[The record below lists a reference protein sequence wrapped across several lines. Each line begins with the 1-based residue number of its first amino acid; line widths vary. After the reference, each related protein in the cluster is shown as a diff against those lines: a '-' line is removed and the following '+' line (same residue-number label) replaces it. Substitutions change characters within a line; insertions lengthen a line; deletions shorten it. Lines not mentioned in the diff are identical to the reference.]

1 MVDDAHFFNDE
12 LVEFFNW
19 FHNGSDYKDYRN
31 SLFTEVAIPLVE
43 AWWLHKGGLNVEAI
57 SVAKRIQAEDWRKA
71 CVEWIER
78 KI

>member
-1 MVDDAHFFNDE
+1 M
-12 LVEFFNW
+12 
-19 FHNGSDYKDYRN
+19 
-31 SLFTEVAIPLVE
+31 PLVE
-43 AWWLHKGGLNVEAI
+43 AWWLYKGGLNIEAI